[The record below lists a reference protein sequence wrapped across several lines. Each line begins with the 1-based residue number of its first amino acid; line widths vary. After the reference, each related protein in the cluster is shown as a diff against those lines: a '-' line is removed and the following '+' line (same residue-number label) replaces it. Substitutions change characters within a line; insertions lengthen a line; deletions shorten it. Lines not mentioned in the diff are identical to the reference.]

1 MKKQKWIRKGLAML
15 LSLAMVAGLVFED
28 DYRNNK
34 TEPSLWSDCNYVPLL
49 RQGKDLLI
57 IERPKMRFGVSGSVG
72 QSCD

>member
-34 TEPSLWSDCNYVPLL
+34 TEPSIPM
-49 RQGKDLLI
+49 
-57 IERPKMRFGVSGSVG
+57 E
-72 QSCD
+72 

>member
-1 MKKQKWIRKGLAML
+1 MDSVHKSTFEEELARKRKLIYTNVGDSM
-15 LSLAMVAGLVFED
+15 M
-28 DYRNNK
+28 
-34 TEPSLWSDCNYVPLL
+34 PLL